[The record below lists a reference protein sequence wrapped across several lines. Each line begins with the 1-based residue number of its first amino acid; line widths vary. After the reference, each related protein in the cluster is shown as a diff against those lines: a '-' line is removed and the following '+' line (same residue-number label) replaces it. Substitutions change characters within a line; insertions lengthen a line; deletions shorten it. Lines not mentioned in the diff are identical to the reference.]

1 MNIQNI
7 LGGTLNRKEKIAF
20 SLLLV
25 LSIIFSNCYSYVQWN
40 APLAR
45 NIMRVMLLFF
55 FIWYIYKKPSST
67 GMHFNKEIMVLM
79 FLPFLSSISSYW
91 DFNQPLHMTAMVSV
105 VAFTWITY
113 FMLHAYKV
121 SERVL
126 IKLFFAVAIFIAV
139 VRIVQQFTY
148 PDAIFGIYSQE
159 WMDEYDFIN
168 EAAEQR
174 NGLWRFRIPDGNF
187 TAITLFA
194 FWVWLRQRFSK
205 LKLLIVSILLVS
217 IYLTLTRQ
225 IIASCLLT
233 ILFYLTIEQKQIK
246 LTPILLGASLI
257 LGLYFYSDVL
267 FGAFMEQTQK
277 DATDDY
283 IRLAS
288 AAYFWE
294 EATSKL
300 HVFLLGYGEFVG
312 GSRYGK
318 YVLRLNDMR
327 FFMSDVGWIGF
338 LFKFGIIY
346 LVFSFRILY
355 KLLFTFRKS
364 IPEYIRMVVLFSS
377 FISIMIFPFSGVLSY
392 FSWSLVLYI
401 SDLHINRSSLRLNS
415 TIKG

>member
-148 PDAIFGIYSQE
+148 PDALFGVYSQE

-205 LKLLIVSILLVS
+205 LKLFIVAILLVS

-246 LTPILLGASLI
+246 ITPILLGASLI

-267 FGAFMEQTQK
+267 FGAFMEQTQR

-327 FFMSDVGWIGF
+327 FFISDVGWIGF

>member
-257 LGLYFYSDVL
+257 LGLYLYSDVL

-355 KLLFTFRKS
+355 KLLFKFRKS
-364 IPEYIRMVVLFSS
+364 IPE
-377 FISIMIFPFSGVLSY
+377 
-392 FSWSLVLYI
+392 
-401 SDLHINRSSLRLNS
+401 
-415 TIKG
+415 

>member
-1 MNIQNI
+1 MIIHSI
-7 LGGTLNRKEKIAF
+7 LEGKLSRRENLVF
-20 SLLLV
+20 VLLLI
-25 LSIIFSNCYSYVQWN
+25 LSIVFTNCYSYVHWN
-40 APLAR
+40 APLVR
-45 NIMRVMLLFF
+45 NIMRVMLFLF
-55 FIWYIYKKPSST
+55 FIWYLINKPST
-67 GMHFNKEIMVLM
+67 TEMHFNKEIKVLM
-79 FLPFLSSISSYW
+79 FIPFLSSISSYI

-105 VAFTWITY
+105 VAFTWVTY

-126 IKLFFAVAIFIAV
+126 LQLFFIVAIFIAV

-148 PDAIFGIYSQE
+148 PDVLFGVYSQE
-159 WMDEYDFIN
+159 WMDTYDFIN

-174 NGLWRFRIPDGNF
+174 NGIWRFRIPDGNF

-205 LKLLIVSILLVS
+205 LKLFVVALLLVS

-233 ILFYLTIEQKQIK
+233 IIFSLTIEQKQIK
-246 LTPILLGASLI
+246 ITPILLGTSLI
-257 LGLYFYSDVL
+257 LGLYFYSDEL
-267 FGAFMEQTQK
+267 FGALMEQTQK

-312 GSRYGK
+312 GSQYGK
-318 YVLRLNDMR
+318 YVLKLNDMR
-327 FFMSDVGWIGF
+327 FFLSDVGWIGF

-355 KLLFTFRKS
+355 KILFTFRKS

-377 FISIMIFPFSGVLSY
+377 FISIMIFPFSGVISY

-401 SDLHINRSSLRLNS
+401 SDLHINRSSLRLCT
-415 TIKG
+415 TIKE

>member
-7 LGGTLNRKEKIAF
+7 LGGKLNRKEKIAF

-25 LSIIFSNCYSYVQWN
+25 LLIIFSNCFSYVQWN
-40 APLAR
+40 APLVR
-45 NIMRVMLLFF
+45 NIMRLMLFMF
-55 FIWYIYKKPSST
+55 FIWYIYKNPSST
-67 GMHFNKEIMVLM
+67 GMHFNRDIKVLM
-79 FLPFLSSISSYW
+79 FIPFLSSISSYI

-113 FMLHAYKV
+113 FMLHEYKV

-126 IKLFFAVAIFIAV
+126 VKLFFVVAIFVAV

-148 PDAIFGIYSQE
+148 PDALFGAYSQE
-159 WMDEYDFIN
+159 WMDENDFIN

-194 FWVWLRQRFSK
+194 FWVWFRQRFSK
-205 LKLLIVSILLVS
+205 LKLFIVAILLVS

-233 ILFYLTIEQKQIK
+233 ILLSLTIEQKRIK
-246 LTPILLGASLI
+246 IAPILLGTSLI
-257 LGLYFYSDVL
+257 LGLYFFSDIL
-267 FGAFMEQTQK
+267 FGAFIEQTQK

-312 GSRYGK
+312 GSQYGK

-327 FFMSDVGWIGF
+327 FFVSDVGWIGF

-355 KLLFTFRKS
+355 KILFTFRKS
-364 IPEYIRMVVLFSS
+364 VPEYIRMVVLFSS
-377 FISIMIFPFSGVLSY
+377 FISIMIFPFSGVISY

-401 SDLHINRSSLRLNS
+401 SDLHINRSSLRLS
-415 TIKG
+415 TTIKG

>member
-246 LTPILLGASLI
+246 LSPILLGASLI

-327 FFMSDVGWIGF
+327 FFISDVGWIGF